1 MANFQGTGHTGTY
14 PVDIL
19 NLIRQGAAATMR
31 LIASITVAASC
42 RSERKGNF
50 CRPTGWVKK

>member
-19 NLIRQGAAATMR
+19 NLIRQGAAAAMR

-42 RSERKGNF
+42 GSERKGNF
-50 CRPTGWVKK
+50 CRPTG